1 LLGAILTMIGYYVIV
16 LTAAM
21 VLIMVV
27 VQVFKALIARREHDE
42 PAGPAED
49 SGLRAEETG
58 EELAAAAIAA
68 VSCMLGAE
76 KPLGVSVWSSVE
88 RSVFSPWKIAGKSR
102 RIPHRGG

>member
-1 LLGAILTMIGYYVIV
+1 MLGAILTMIGYYVII

-42 PAGPAED
+42 PAGPADD
-49 SGLRAEETG
+49 SDLRAEETG

-76 KPLGVSVWSSVE
+76 KPLGVSVWSSIE
-88 RSVFSPWKIAGKSR
+88 RSVFSPWKIASKSR